1 VSKRRLQADGETA
14 ASRRQEENDNVL
26 PSLRS
31 EGPGTREVGG
41 AGDEGLRQLT
51 PLPVIDTLPLFSG
64 ERSALLSLLSD
75 LSASDW
81 EAPTVCSGWSVK
93 DVAAHLLG
101 DDIGRLSWGRHGYVN
116 PAFAAGLDIGTLP
129 GLVAAIDRQNAVWV
143 AGARRISPRLL
154 IELLAMTGEL
164 TEAYF
169 TSLDMTV
176 LGMPVDWA
184 GPDPA
189 PVWLDVAREYTER
202 WVHQQHIRDAV
213 GKPGMKEPRWFAPVL
228 DAFVRGL
235 PRVLRDAPVPD
246 GAALRLTIAGDA
258 GGEWVALRHNGDWML
273 GTAPSMIVDATVELD
288 EDRAW
293 RLFTKGISKEE
304 ARRTARIEGGEAL
317 AERALDTVSILA

>member
-1 VSKRRLQADGETA
+1 MLQ
-14 ASRRQEENDNVL
+14 
-26 PSLRS
+26 
-31 EGPGTREVGG
+31 
-41 AGDEGLRQLT
+41 
-51 PLPVIDTLPLFSG
+51 
-64 ERSALLSLLSD
+64 LLGS

-81 EAPTVCSGWSVK
+81 EAPTVCAGWSVK

-101 DDIGRLSWGRHGYVN
+101 DDIGRLSWGRDDYVN
-116 PAFAAGLDIGTLP
+116 PAFAAGLDIATLP

-143 AGARRISPRLL
+143 AGTRRISPRLL
-154 IELLAMTGEL
+154 IELLEMTGEL

-169 TSLDMTV
+169 ASLDMTA

-184 GPDPA
+184 GPEPA
-189 PVWLDVAREYTER
+189 PVWFDVAREYTER

-213 GKPGMKEPRWFAPVL
+213 GKPGLKERRWFAPVL

-235 PRVLRDAPVPD
+235 PRVLRDAPVGD

-258 GGEWVALRHNGDWML
+258 GGEWIALRQNGDWML
-273 GTAPSMIVDATVELD
+273 GTAPGMTVDATVELD

-304 ARRTARIEGGEAL
+304 ARRTARIEGDEAL

>member
-1 VSKRRLQADGETA
+1 
-14 ASRRQEENDNVL
+14 
-26 PSLRS
+26 
-31 EGPGTREVGG
+31 
-41 AGDEGLRQLT
+41 
-51 PLPVIDTLPLFSG
+51 
-64 ERSALLSLLSD
+64 
-75 LSASDW
+75 
-81 EAPTVCSGWSVK
+81 VK

-101 DDIGRLSWGRHGYVN
+101 DDIGRLSWGRDGYVN
-116 PAFAAGLDIGTLP
+116 SAFAAGLDIATLP

-143 AGARRISPRLL
+143 TGARRFSPRLL
-154 IELLAMTGEL
+154 IELLEMTGEL

-169 TSLDMTV
+169 TSLDMTA
-176 LGMPVDWA
+176 LGMPVDWV
-184 GPDPA
+184 GPEPA

-213 GKPGMKEPRWFAPVL
+213 GKPGLKEPRWFAPVL
-228 DAFVRGL
+228 NAFVRGL
-235 PRVLRDAPVPD
+235 PRVLRDAPSPD

-258 GGEWVALRHNGDWML
+258 GGDWVALRHNGDWML

-304 ARRTARIEGGEAL
+304 AQQTARIEGDEAL